1 MNKNTNFVPFN
12 FELFIEYWEK
22 SSLNTC
28 SGKSITVRRRLKFRW
43 EANMHE
49 SCKDSLEIFLAA
61 IISFHH
67 WWWKYDNCIPLL
79 MATLWAAI
87 SCWVCSCSNYVLSC
101 WLNRQ
106 IKLDEQKA
114 IHHGFNLREKRSS
127 TGLILW
133 SKFFIP
139 HWTRYQPSKITKKII
154 NISPSFVLILTLGQI
169 NSLNSE
175 NVPQYF

>member
-1 MNKNTNFVPFN
+1 
-12 FELFIEYWEK
+12 
-22 SSLNTC
+22 
-28 SGKSITVRRRLKFRW
+28 
-43 EANMHE
+43 MHE
-49 SCKDSLEIFLAA
+49 SGKGSLEIFLAA

-114 IHHGFNLREKRSS
+114 IHHGFKLKERRSS

-139 HWTRYQPSKITKKII
+139 HWTKDCLKIIRTLILLSIFAVNFHAFYFKPGEVWGHFWIARFQGYSKI
-154 NISPSFVLILTLGQI
+154 PS
-169 NSLNSE
+169 NLN
-175 NVPQYF
+175 